1 MRFLGR
7 VSRLRLAGVR
17 KCAVLCCPAAAAARD
32 FCSFFRLLVLVG
44 LFVPP
49 ALIYGYLVC
58 ATKVNGSWLPTINT
72 RLLHP
77 PLSNDFVY
85 LVPRKV
91 QEGGEEVRAKVCTD
105 AMDFM
110 EGMRD
115 GWNGLI
121 PPVAPNLV
129 SFNII
134 IKVGRRSLLE
144 FVVLSEATH
153 VVFQGRVKHRFA
165 LLCTWCYVS
174 VNLC

>member
-1 MRFLGR
+1 M
-7 VSRLRLAGVR
+7 
-17 KCAVLCCPAAAAARD
+17 
-32 FCSFFRLLVLVG
+32 
-44 LFVPP
+44 PP
-49 ALIYGYLVC
+49 ALIYGYLCV
-58 ATKVNGSWLPTINT
+58 TKVNGSWVPTINT
-72 RLLHP
+72 RFAAP
-77 PLSNDFVY
+77 TPSNDFVY

-144 FVVLSEATH
+144 FVVLSEATY
-153 VVFQGRVKHRFA
+153 VVFQGRVNTGLRCFA
-165 LLCTWCYVS
+165 PGVT
-174 VNLC
+174 